1 MLYVNS
7 NGILID
13 YKLYF
18 RWSATPPQ
26 ERSRIMIKIADR
38 LESQLQK
45 FAEQESHDQ
54 GKPIWLAKAVDIP
67 RAVQNLRCFAT
78 SILHDINKY
87 VRSFDILVKKVY
99 IYLQSSCEGT
109 HVLSVH
115 WKIKIISL
123 SMLILQVHT
132 IKSRYIL
139 LGYKVFFHIMCLQ

>member
-54 GKPIWLAKAVDIP
+54 GKPIWLAKAIDIP